1 MPQTRLRLILI
12 FVVLLVVGAWWLF
25 FRPSA
30 VSSPAPAATF
40 PPAPLV
46 TITPPSLDDLARQYP
61 RLARLLRDP
70 DVDSAYKD
78 FVIAY
83 EQGGLD
89 AAERLART
97 RGLLTSNNHV
107 RVTLVV
113 DTADT
118 ARLIADL
125 TALGIDILG
134 TYQDLIDIS
143 IPLNV
148 IVDAAQSDDPASAF
162 ERIRDL
168 EHVVGLQLSPPSSPQ
183 GRLRSPPHDRPRRR
197 GPQPQGA
204 RDAIVSEGVFS
215 VNADVW
221 HTAGFTGRG
230 VKIGILDQGFDG
242 YRDQLGRELPE
253 RVIIRSFVSRVEPD
267 TAGENHGTAVAEII
281 HDVAPDAELF
291 LAYYDGGDVSMGN
304 AVDWLLEQGVQIIS
318 HSAGGLAGPMD
329 GSGRDA
335 ELVDRAA
342 AQGAVWVNSAGNSAT
357 EHLRAVFADADG
369 DNFHDFNPASALLA
383 FRPVPDQTTQIVL
396 NWDDWPQSNEDYD
409 LYLLDRDGVVL
420 ASSRNIQAGERA
432 PVEQI
437 LYRFDDAGTY
447 YVAVQ
452 AMNTT
457 RAARLD
463 LYIHEARSMEHTTA
477 PHSLATPADAR
488 GALTVGAVFYQDHT
502 LESFSSYGP
511 TNDGRQKPELVG
523 PDGVSVAAFA
533 PEAFYGTSA
542 AAPHVAGAAA
552 LVWNAHPEYGA
563 DDVRAFLLANTIPV
577 DTEAAADAIGSGAL
591 RLPAPPQTVAE
602 ARPTP
607 GAAVPVVHTT
617 STDSPAAAIAAICLV
632 GVGGLAIASVM
643 VLRRQPAGRS
653 VRQPG
658 TDMGAVICSTCGAQ
672 ARSDAQFCSQCG
684 RPIDVAAS
692 RACVQCGRR
701 LRPGAAYCSNC
712 GAAA

>member
-1 MPQTRLRLILI
+1 MPQTRIRLILI
-12 FVVLLVVGAWWLF
+12 FVIFFLVAAWWLF

-30 VSSPAPAATF
+30 VSGPATAPTF
-40 PPAPLV
+40 PPPPPV

-83 EQGGLD
+83 QQGGPD

-97 RGLLTSNNHV
+97 RGLLTLDNHV

-118 ARLIADL
+118 TRLIEDL
-125 TALGIDILG
+125 NALGINILG
-134 TYQDLIDIS
+134 AYQDLIDIS

-148 IVDAAQSDDPASAF
+148 IVDAAQSDDPAAAF

-168 EHVVGLQLSPPSSPQ
+168 EHVAGLQLSPPSSPQ
-183 GRLRSPPHDRPRRR
+183 GRLRSPPRNRPRLRSHQSLG
-197 GPQPQGA
+197 GP
-204 RDAIVSEGVFS
+204 DAVVSEGVFN
-215 VNADVW
+215 VHAEVW

-253 RVIIRSFVSRVEPD
+253 RVGIQSFVGGVEPD
-267 TAGENHGTAVAEII
+267 AAGENHGTAVAEIV
-281 HDVAPDAELF
+281 HDMAPDAELF

-335 ELVDRAA
+335 ELVDRVT
-342 AQGAVWVNSAGNSAT
+342 AQGALWVNSAGNSAA
-357 EHLRAVFADADG
+357 EHLRAVFTDANG
-369 DNFHDFNPASALLA
+369 DDLHDFNPASALLA
-383 FRPVPDQTTQIVL
+383 FRPVPDQTTQIAV
-396 NWDDWPQSNEDYD
+396 NWDDWPQSDQDYD
-409 LYLLDRDGVVL
+409 LYVLDRDGVVL
-420 ASSRNIQAGERA
+420 ASSRNIQAGQRA

-452 AMNTT
+452 ATKTT

-488 GALTVGAVFYQDHT
+488 GALTVGAVFHQDHT

-511 TNDGRQKPELVG
+511 TNDARQKPELVG

-552 LVWNAHPEYGA
+552 LVWSAHPEYGA

-577 DTEAAADAIGSGAL
+577 DTEAAADAVGLGAL
-591 RLPAPPQTVAE
+591 RLPAPPQNVAE
-602 ARPTP
+602 ARPTS
-607 GAAVPVVHTT
+607 AAVPVVHTT
-617 STDSPAAAIAAICLV
+617 STGNPAAAIAAICLV
-632 GVGGLAIASVM
+632 GVGGLAIASVLA
-643 VLRRQPAGRS
+643 LRRRPASQGI
-653 VRQPG
+653 RQPDAG
-658 TDMGAVICSTCGAQ
+658 MGAVTCSTCGVQ
-672 ARSDAQFCSQCG
+672 ARSDAQFCGQCG

-692 RACVQCGRR
+692 RACMQCGWR

-712 GAAA
+712 GAAV